1 MPSPASQNLANSNAR
16 SLRQEKTGKD
26 NAGKS
31 PDGGNTADAAV
42 PRMVRDRPIAWLLLV
57 TGAIAWLASGALVL
71 EKLQVLIDPNHATVC
86 DVNPWVSCG
95 SVMKTPQSS
104 VFGFP
109 NMFIGIVAFAVI
121 ITTAMAIFAGAKFAR
136 WYWIGL
142 QTGVTLG
149 FIFIVWLWSQAL
161 YVIHILCPFCMV
173 VWACMIPL
181 FVFVTIRNVVH
192 GVIPAPTRLAKILGE
207 SGWIIS
213 ALLYVAVIASIFFA
227 FINVF
232 IGTSGY

>member
-1 MPSPASQNLANSNAR
+1 MPSPASPNLANNDAH
-16 SLRQEKTGKD
+16 SLGIDNTGK
-26 NAGKS
+26 
-31 PDGGNTADAAV
+31 GNILKVKADAAV
-42 PRMVRDRPIAWLLLV
+42 PRMVRDRPFAWLLLA
-57 TGAIAWLASGALVL
+57 TGVIAWLASGELVL
-71 EKLQVLIDPNHATVC
+71 EKLQVLVDPNHITSC
-86 DVNPWVSCG
+86 DLNPWVSCG

-121 ITTAMAIFAGAKFAR
+121 ITTAMAILAGAKFAR

-161 YVIHILCPFCMV
+161 YVIHILCPLCMV
-173 VWACMIPL
+173 VWSCMIPL

-192 GVIPAPTRLAKILGE
+192 GVIPAPARVAKFLGE

-213 ALLYVAVIASIFFA
+213 ALLYVAVIATIFFA